1 MPPKTG
7 PKVLIFG
14 AGGISKGIADA
25 LPKSYV
31 TQLHRDLC
39 DVSLELEVTKSVRD
53 HAPDWI
59 VNCAGVSIPTDDG
72 YWGFHEEISTNL
84 LGAFNVA
91 FCAPDI
97 PQVHIASV
105 AGLYGKPNHAGY
117 SATKAG
123 VISMVQS
130 LALEG
135 RDIWAIS
142 PGRVD
147 TPMRERD
154 YPNDTPGSRLL
165 PIQVGAIVRYIM
177 DGKYEPGTN
186 IVIRKQGLTE
196 VIIEE
201 HTGDGWRE
209 KLKVGEPV
217 TI

>member
-14 AGGISKGIADA
+14 AGGISQGIADA
-25 LPKSYV
+25 LPKCRV
-31 TQLHRDLC
+31 LELAHDQC
-39 DVSLELEVTKSVRD
+39 DVERETEVFQMIR
-53 HAPDWI
+53 AAEPDWI
-59 VNCAGVSIPTDDG
+59 VNCAGVSIPTDDS
-72 YWGFHEEISTNL
+72 YWGFPQEIAANL

-91 FCAPDI
+91 FCSPDI

-105 AGLYGKPNHAGY
+105 AGLYGKPGHAGY
-117 SATKAG
+117 SASKAG

-147 TPMRERD
+147 TPMRQRD

-165 PIQVGAIVRYIM
+165 PIQVGAIVRMIM
-177 DGKYEPGTN
+177 EGTWESGTN
-186 IVIRKQGLTE
+186 IIIRKVGLTAI
-196 VIIEE
+196 VIDP
-201 HTGDGWRE
+201 HTGDGWKE